1 MMAGSSAARPLDDSI
16 GWRELGPEDLDDIE
30 ILHRLAV
37 GPVVRPDI
45 VKPESR
51 AYFASIL
58 NGRGRVIGA
67 FEGRLIAYGILQHDH
82 SPADDPRPELGLA
95 PGASVGRLAGAS
107 VAPAFRGRGLQR
119 ITIAARVA
127 MAPPDMALFSTAAP
141 VNTPSWASLLAE
153 GFPIHGVVQR
163 YGGYLRYMMVRDG
176 ATYDPAHA
184 VTVDPA
190 NLPLQEELFAKGW
203 HGFARTRLACGAP
216 GILFAPPQPRLT

>member
-1 MMAGSSAARPLDDSI
+1 MMAGASAMAPLDDSLT
-16 GWRELGPEDLDDIE
+16 WRELGSGDLDE
-30 ILHRLAV
+30 LETLHRLAV

-51 AYFASIL
+51 SYFASIL

-67 FEGRLIAYGILQHDH
+67 YDGRLIAYGILQHDH
-82 SPADDPRPELGLA
+82 SPADDPRRELGLE
-95 PGASVGRLAGAS
+95 PGAPVGRLAGAS

-119 ITIAARVA
+119 LTISARVA
-127 MAPPDMALFSTAAP
+127 MAPADMALFSTAAP

-153 GFPIHGVVQR
+153 GFPIHGIVQR

-184 VTVDPA
+184 VTVDPL
-190 NLPLQEELFAKGW
+190 NLPLQDELFAKGW
-203 HGFARTRLACGAP
+203 HGFARSRLPSGAP
-216 GILFAPPQPRLT
+216 GILFAPPQPRLA